1 MAPPAVD
8 TQTAGESSRSGHVT
22 LLLMLSR
29 HYLRRYGPIGQPIQ
43 GLPPPGAGA
52 RPSGPAQRKAS
63 RKAAAP
69 AGGKRAD
76 ISEFCDEFSALLVRE
91 MPCERLAPR
100 DIAVVDAK
108 SANATNGLETSTF
121 TVCTR
126 IRPALGQENHR
137 SSENLVCVVPGN
149 RVGRGSD
156 HCEEALVLKPAVSLQ
171 GTPKISKTAATFDYV
186 FGPEDTNGTIHATR
200 SIICCSSKLAISNIL
215 AALSHCTSTLQ
226 AMSSKLWEH
235 RSSRAPRRVWSAWF
249 SPTDRLGLA
258 RLTR

>member
-1 MAPPAVD
+1 
-8 TQTAGESSRSGHVT
+8 
-22 LLLMLSR
+22 MLPC

-43 GLPPPGAGA
+43 GLPPPGTG
-52 RPSGPAQRKAS
+52 AQRKAS

-69 AGGKRAD
+69 GGKPAE
-76 ISEFCDEFSALLVRE
+76 ISEFCDEFSALIERE
-91 MPCERLAPR
+91 IPRERLAPR
-100 DIAVVDAK
+100 DVAVVDAK

-126 IRPALGQENHR
+126 IRPALGEENHR

-186 FGPEDTNGTIHATR
+186 FGPEDTNGTIHAATR
-200 SIICCSSKLAISNIL
+200 SIICCSSELVISNIR

-226 AMSSKLWEH
+226 AMSSKL
-235 RSSRAPRRVWSAWF
+235 
-249 SPTDRLGLA
+249 
-258 RLTR
+258 